1 MHGSKHNHQPHAAV
15 DGEHV
20 PHQDVAYWR
29 RTHRDWRFWLGLF
42 LMVVAITVFFMSVDL
57 SLAPGSQPQQSQSG
71 ALEK

>member
-1 MHGSKHNHQPHAAV
+1 MHESKHNRHQQVVA

-29 RTHRDWRFWLGLF
+29 RAHRDWRFWLGLF

-57 SLAPGSQPQQSQSG
+57 
-71 ALEK
+71 